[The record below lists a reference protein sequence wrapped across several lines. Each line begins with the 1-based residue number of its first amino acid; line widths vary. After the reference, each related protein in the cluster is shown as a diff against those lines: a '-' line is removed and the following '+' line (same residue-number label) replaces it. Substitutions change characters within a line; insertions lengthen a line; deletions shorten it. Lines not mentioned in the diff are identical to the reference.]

1 MEESSWPAL
10 LREARTRAG
19 LSQRDLAARA
29 GTTQSVVGR
38 LEAGIASPNVDTLER
53 LLAAAGFRVHA
64 ELRPLAAEDPVIE
77 AYKRDID
84 RTLLRDNLG
93 KTPEAVWARASRGRA
108 RLRQIVADALAEEE
122 KRRENR

>member
-1 MEESSWPAL
+1 MEDSSWPAL
-10 LREARTRAG
+10 VLREARTRAG

-53 LLAAAGFRVHA
+53 LLAAAGFRVHT

-84 RTLLRDNLG
+84 RTLLRENLG
-93 KTPEAVWARASRGRA
+93 KTPEARVRALQALSRLADEARAAGH
-108 RLRQIVADALAEEE
+108 ALQP
-122 KRRENR
+122 RRHR